1 MSKYKNATCKGSLEF
16 GTACGHCEKCKD
28 EIKSMNKSNELPVRK
43 KIDYNKYIKEQ
54 HSRIREKGFYD
65 DLTIPLED
73 RFFMIQTEISK
84 CGEAWLR
91 DNWTKKGHLEYY
103 LKHNHQSDFDGY
115 IENTVQDKSAD
126 LMIRLFDIAG
136 FLGVVIDK
144 DYPVAFILEKTFL
157 SNLSMLKRMVFRLL
171 DKIKNNCANEWVA
184 FYFWEIFE
192 HIRFFSECNG
202 IDLFQH
208 IDMKMEYDKT
218 SPCMHGKR
226 C

>member
-1 MSKYKNATCKGSLEF
+1 MTE
-16 GTACGHCEKCKD
+16 
-28 EIKSMNKSNELPVRK
+28 SNELSIRK

-54 HSRIREKGFYD
+54 HSSMREKGFYD

-73 RFFMIQTEISK
+73 RFFLIQAEISE
-84 CGEAWLR
+84 CGGS
-91 DNWTKKGHLEYY
+91 WTKDKWAEKVRIEYY
-103 LKHNHQSDFDGY
+103 LEDCIKD
-115 IENTVQDKSAD
+115 TVQDKLVDIMLS
-126 LMIRLFDIAG
+126 LFDIAG
-136 FLGVVIDK
+136 FLGVAIDK
-144 DYPVAFILEKTFL
+144 DYPVGFTLEKTFL

-192 HIRFFSECNG
+192 HIRFFSECNN

-208 IDMKMEYDKT
+208 IDMKIEYNKT
-218 SPCMHGKR
+218 RLHKHGER